1 MQALETD
8 DSVTTCDCCGRT
20 GLKFTVLMSDGA
32 HYGSVCATKHTGKSS
47 RELAAEMRA
56 AEAARIKAAKSEF
69 HSHPAYFALVNKT
82 AQRPRTMFGKLA
94 VDFIRAELNAETA
107 ARVAIAAKHG
117 VQPSQL

>member
-47 RELAAEMRA
+47 RELAAEMSD